1 MQIELE
7 ERNPKSERGRAQYN
21 QIEMTTFD
29 SKKERESEDLYNA
42 DPDLPFSQASG
53 STNVSVNQEELRAS
67 TSDEDPK

>member
-7 ERNPKSERGRAQYN
+7 ERNQKIERGRAQYN

-29 SKKERESEDLYNA
+29 RKKERESEDLYNA
-42 DPDLPFSQASG
+42 DSDLPFSQASG

-67 TSDEDPK
+67 TLDEDPK

>member
-1 MQIELE
+1 
-7 ERNPKSERGRAQYN
+7 
-21 QIEMTTFD
+21 MTTFD